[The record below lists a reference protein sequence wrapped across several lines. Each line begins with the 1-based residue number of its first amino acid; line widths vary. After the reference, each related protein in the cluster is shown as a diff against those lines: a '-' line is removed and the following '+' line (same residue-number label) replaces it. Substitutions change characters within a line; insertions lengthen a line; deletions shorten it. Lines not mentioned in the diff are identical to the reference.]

1 MIIGGIVG
9 FILGSLCGVGL
20 MCMIQI
26 NASEEDQNENM

>member
-1 MIIGGIVG
+1 MIGGIIG
-9 FILGSLCGVGL
+9 FILGALCGVGL